1 MKESYTDPVIG
12 LRGRMVPE
20 IYRGERCNLE
30 SFNRAHPF
38 VVREPPNKIDINWD
52 TGKPKYLPRRFGSE
66 RVAKLG
72 LPLGYTVR
80 EEKTLAR
87 MQKAPCS

>member
-1 MKESYTDPVIG
+1 
-12 LRGRMVPE
+12 MVPE
-20 IYRGERCNLE
+20 IYRGECCNLE
-30 SFNRAHPF
+30 SFNRAHTF
-38 VVREPPNKIDINWD
+38 VVQEPPDKIDINWD

-72 LPLGYTVR
+72 LPLGCTVR

-87 MQKAPCS
+87 IQMESAVLLNPIGEER